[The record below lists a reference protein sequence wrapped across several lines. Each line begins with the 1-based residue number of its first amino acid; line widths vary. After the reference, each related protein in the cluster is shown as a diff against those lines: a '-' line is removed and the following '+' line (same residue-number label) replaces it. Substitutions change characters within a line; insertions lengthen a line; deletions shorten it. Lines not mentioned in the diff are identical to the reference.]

1 MTPRQKKL
9 TITIDEDVYRGLYER
24 IGTGKISRFIE
35 QLVRPH
41 VLPKELDDA
50 YATLNGEPL
59 HDEYQ
64 IHFMVTQGMRDRET
78 LVVRGGAGAE
88 AGAVNPAQMQL
99 DFYIRSPEANEANH
113 PTREVFD
120 HFFAMDVTWR

>member
-1 MTPRQKKL
+1 MTSARSSSSNMDRPTERNDLQREERTPPGNQKYVYCTCSRRVPKFGGAMQKKL

-50 YATLNGEPL
+50 YAAMAR
-59 HDEYQ
+59 DE
-64 IHFMVTQGMRDRET
+64 VRE
-78 LVVRGGAGAE
+78 ADASEWAE
-88 AGAVNPAQMQL
+88 GLMGDAL
-99 DFYIRSPEANEANH
+99 DDSR
-113 PTREVFD
+113 
-120 HFFAMDVTWR
+120 